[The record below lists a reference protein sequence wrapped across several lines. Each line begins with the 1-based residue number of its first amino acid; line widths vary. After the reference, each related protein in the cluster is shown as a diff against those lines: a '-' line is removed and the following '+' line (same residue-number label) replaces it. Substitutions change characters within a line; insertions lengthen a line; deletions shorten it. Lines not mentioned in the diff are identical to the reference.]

1 MAEVGFI
8 LVGMLIGAC
17 LVTLMSLWIYHQS
30 CPNYTE
36 RETGIVWHL
45 KTIARDAFSN
55 KSVYIMQSSKTAEI
69 LAMNKQDF
77 NNRFRQQFEP
87 VLV

>member
-36 RETGIVWHL
+36 RETGIECWHEGVPRDWRRAGAGSDCL
-45 KTIARDAFSN
+45 RDLAR
-55 KSVYIMQSSKTAEI
+55 
-69 LAMNKQDF
+69 
-77 NNRFRQQFEP
+77 RF
-87 VLV
+87 